1 MQSRGAIAKQKASPV
16 LLWLLTNKYYRM
28 YTKSSGVEKY
38 SKGCANEAFCSKDNN
53 RVCKAATES
62 SECDREF
69 EKKKGTAHSRKH
81 NQVVLYQLKTQSR
94 Q

>member
-1 MQSRGAIAKQKASPV
+1 
-16 LLWLLTNKYYRM
+16 M

-81 NQVVLYQLKTQSR
+81 NQVVLYRLKTQSR
-94 Q
+94 QWCVVIFLLNICLINGSVFRYVNT

>member
-1 MQSRGAIAKQKASPV
+1 
-16 LLWLLTNKYYRM
+16 M

-94 Q
+94 QWCVVIFLLNICLINGSVFRYVNT

>member
-1 MQSRGAIAKQKASPV
+1 
-16 LLWLLTNKYYRM
+16 M

-94 Q
+94 QWCVVIFLLNICLINSSVFRYVNT

>member
-1 MQSRGAIAKQKASPV
+1 
-16 LLWLLTNKYYRM
+16 M

-69 EKKKGTAHSRKH
+69 EKKGTAHSRKH
-81 NQVVLYQLKTQSR
+81 NQVVLYRLKTQSH

>member
-69 EKKKGTAHSRKH
+69 EKKKVPHIAENTTRWFFIS
-81 NQVVLYQLKTQSR
+81 
-94 Q
+94 